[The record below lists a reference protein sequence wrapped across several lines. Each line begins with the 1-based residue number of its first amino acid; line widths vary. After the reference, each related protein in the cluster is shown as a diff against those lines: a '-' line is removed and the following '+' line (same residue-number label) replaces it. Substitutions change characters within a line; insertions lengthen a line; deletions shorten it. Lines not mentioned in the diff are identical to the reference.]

1 MEQKRN
7 YQKELEKLI
16 EAEKK
21 AQRLPRLLL
30 HGCCAPCSSY
40 CLWYLSEYFQITLF
54 FYNPN
59 IFPEAEYA
67 CRLAEVRRLLTK
79 LPLKHPVTLVEG
91 VYDPESFFQI
101 AKGLE
106 ELPEGQE
113 RCFRCYE
120 LRLRKA
126 AEYARREH
134 FDYFT
139 TTLSISPHK
148 NAEKINEIGERLAEE
163 YQVRHLPSD
172 FKKKGGYQKS
182 IEFSRA
188 YDLYRQ
194 NFCGCVYSKAAS
206 GQPEK

>member
-21 AQRLPRLLL
+21 AQRIPRLLL

-59 IFPEAEYA
+59 IFPETEYA
-67 CRLAEVRRLLTK
+67 FRLAEVRRLLTK
-79 LPLKHPVTLVEG
+79 LPLKRPVTLIEG
-91 VYDPESFFQI
+91 EYEPESFFQI

-106 ELPEGQE
+106 ELPEGQK

-126 AEYARREH
+126 AEYARQEH

-163 YQVRHLPSD
+163 YKLRHLPSD

-182 IEFSRA
+182 IEFSRE

-194 NFCGCVYSKAAS
+194 NFCGCVYSKAAAK
-206 GQPEK
+206 QK